1 MQLIEAFLFGVI
13 IFDCSSIFIIFW
25 RCWTICAKIYFIVI
39 MQDNFEIYFGMHICK
54 ITIFSTIYDL
64 KYLFN
69 KRE

>member
-1 MQLIEAFLFGVI
+1 
-13 IFDCSSIFIIFW
+13 
-25 RCWTICAKIYFIVI
+25 